1 MKTPNQKKQSRA
13 AAASIKVDMSQPF
26 RELTLN
32 AVLKIVIGKSL
43 LHKDGDDENYPNDY
57 HNKDTAK
64 GQKLHET
71 ITEFSILSAVSVYL
85 KARYLFLLAVR
96 LRNISV
102 YEYEE
107 SECAKLMK
115 GLISGSSSSFSS
127 SINS

>member
-1 MKTPNQKKQSRA
+1 MLKHVPYLEIDNCIRRIHRHWMKTPNQKKQSRA

-102 YEYEE
+102 YG
-107 SECAKLMK
+107 KMLV
-115 GLISGSSSSFSS
+115 
-127 SINS
+127 